1 MPHPRFVFSLGTLT
15 APTARNWFL
24 KQLSLPVLFRISYFL
39 LSKLLSLLVIILYIE
54 LFLVKNCCV
63 VLSLI

>member
-1 MPHPRFVFSLGTLT
+1 MLHPRFVSSLSILT
-15 APTARNWFL
+15 APTARNWSL
-24 KQLSLPVLFRISYFL
+24 KQLSLPVLFRIAYFL

-54 LFLVKNCCV
+54 LFLVKTCCV

>member
-1 MPHPRFVFSLGTLT
+1 MLHPRFVSSLSILT
-15 APTARNWFL
+15 ASTARNWSL
-24 KQLSLPVLFRISYFL
+24 KQLSLPVLFRIAYFL

-54 LFLVKNCCV
+54 LFLVKTCCV